1 VTVITIPRLQKA
13 AGRSLQA
20 GRPLHIESKA
30 QELLATTIAIT
41 GVTKFE
47 GSHLLPVRHNL
58 EILLTR
64 IIHKNELKC
73 FVSEKNRS
81 LDSILSFKFCKKELV
96 MLLFFHF
103 QGIGDSR
110 LLFKA

>member
-1 VTVITIPRLQKA
+1 MHGFFCEK
-13 AGRSLQA
+13 G
-20 GRPLHIESKA
+20 
-30 QELLATTIAIT
+30 LA
-41 GVTKFE
+41 
-47 GSHLLPVRHNL
+47 
-58 EILLTR
+58 R